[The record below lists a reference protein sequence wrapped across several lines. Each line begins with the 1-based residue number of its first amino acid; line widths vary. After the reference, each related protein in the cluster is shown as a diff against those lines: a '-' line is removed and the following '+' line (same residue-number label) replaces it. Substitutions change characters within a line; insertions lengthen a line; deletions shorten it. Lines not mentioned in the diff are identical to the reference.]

1 MGFRA
6 CHRSRVVLPYVFQDV
21 HEKSAGL
28 ILKASLRDFCDRFV
42 EIQHPLLMNFNVE
55 AGAIKRGLSIR
66 AQLILPAC
74 TTGRNR

>member
-6 CHRSRVVLPYVFQDV
+6 CHRSRVVLPYVPQDV

-28 ILKASLRDFCDRFV
+28 ILKASLWSFCDRFV
-42 EIQHPLLMNFNVE
+42 EIQHPLLMGFDVE
-55 AGAIKRGLSIR
+55 AVAIKRGLPIR

-74 TTGRNR
+74 TTRRNR